1 MPRKSLA
8 NDAPESVLEDL
19 RECVFSFCEDNVN
32 PPTLEEVKDL
42 YKQKKPDVT
51 LSLRAINFWLEML
64 VTQGKLKKLKSAKR
78 KFAPLD
84 WSGQQ
89 TPVYSQPK
97 TP

>member
-8 NDAPESVLEDL
+8 NDAPESVLDDL
-19 RECVFSFCEDNVN
+19 KACIFAFCEDNVN
-32 PPTLEEVKDL
+32 PPTLEEVKVL
-42 YKQKKPDVT
+42 YKQRKPEVD

-84 WSGQQ
+84 WSGSQ
-89 TPVYSQPK
+89 TPVYAKSE
-97 TP
+97 